1 MIGFVRCECLIYD
14 AQSLK
19 EKRMVLQ
26 RIITRLKQ
34 RYNVSVS
41 ELDYQDLWQRTEI
54 GIAAVASSRAAA
66 EKELERSL
74 KMIDSFPEI
83 ERAKTTYEWF

>member
-1 MIGFVRCECLIYD
+1 MIGFIRCECLIYN

-26 RIITRLKQ
+26 RILTRLKQ

-66 EKELERSL
+66 EKELERAL
-74 KMIDSFPEI
+74 KMIDSYPEI
-83 ERAKTTYEWF
+83 ERAQTSYEWF